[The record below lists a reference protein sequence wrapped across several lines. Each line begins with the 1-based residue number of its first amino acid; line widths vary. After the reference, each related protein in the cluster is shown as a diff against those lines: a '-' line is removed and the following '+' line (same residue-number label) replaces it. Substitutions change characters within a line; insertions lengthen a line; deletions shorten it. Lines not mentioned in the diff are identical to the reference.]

1 MALNYKKQKN
11 LIRSPDEYTRYYGDF
26 RGVDFSSDHTEVH
39 EQRLAYSINMYKD
52 YRTGEGNAI
61 ETVPGFR
68 KRFVAPRTVAS
79 DGKYTFDKINGIH
92 EFSYVK
98 ADGTRDKDVLV
109 HAGQYLYLWDN
120 YPDSV
125 NVLQEYTF
133 QLLNEIDVGKEFY
146 KIVEIQ
152 MGDAIYNAGFYQIG
166 TSLILEANFGDYR
179 GETLYVYYYNS
190 VDAEMHDDISVSVV
204 EVESETVL
212 TATIP
217 IESAEYITIENQ
229 PGELKGYEITPHN
242 GQYQIKFT
250 GDYWAYYG
258 QNINLHYYDK
268 TLTHTDA
275 IKDSAGAT
283 FVMNDAESKSFAFNN
298 RLYIIDG
305 TQFIV
310 YYKNKDD
317 SGFTLERVDE
327 SVGNYVPTTYR
338 NLGVGAIAPEDMSK
352 YEYEQKN
359 LLCANFKHTYV
370 AGKDAD
376 EEWVSEYP
384 LYDDAEVIDVTVN
397 GVSMTKGED
406 YTVDTDKSIIKFTT
420 APTIPDDK
428 PETYAGVVITFAK
441 KEKTDS
447 TGSVIYSADLD
458 KAKINKCTICA
469 TFDKRVFLTGNPD
482 YPNHIWY
489 CGYNNLTGYED
500 AAYFGELDYVIDGV
514 ENAPITG
521 LIPVGDTL
529 AAIKNHT
536 RQDGS
541 VYFHTRLETNT
552 GVIPVTYPSE
562 PGLSGIGCLGACVNF
577 LDDPIFI
584 SRLGVEGISKLNLKS
599 ERSVEHRSSLI
610 DAKLV
615 NLDLEKAHLAEWDGY
630 LVVLVDGKIFLADS
644 RQKYAHTTGVAQYEW
659 YYLEDIGIYEGQ
671 YTEYYYAPVK
681 YDYIPDIITA
691 DDGKQYNTDLATHI
705 YDVAYTRSENLLY
718 TPVKDDFG
726 DSDASKDVF
735 SVEVVDEATGTPYTA
750 YFVIKDTWDGTSYN
764 NGTPDIQTKAIL
776 CEDYGSY
783 TGGEFYPAEK
793 VVNIDENIFFGTDNG
808 IVCSFNFDKKNAD
821 GTISPKYYTF
831 NERTIY
837 CGIATKMD
845 NCGIPH
851 LTKSTIKKSTVIKT
865 KSMIKSAAKVRVRTN
880 NKGYESVSRVNSRVF
895 SFDNVDFSDFSFV
908 STDQTIF
915 AVKEKEKHWVE
926 KQHWIYSDEFQCPFS
941 VHYLAFRYKVS
952 GRIKG

>member
-39 EQRLAYSINMYKD
+39 EQRLAYAINMYKD

-68 KRFVAPRTVAS
+68 KRFQAPRTSSS
-79 DGKYTFDKINGIH
+79 DGKTTFDRINGIH

-109 HAGQYLYLWDN
+109 HAGKYLYLWDN
-120 YPDSV
+120 YPASV
-125 NVLQEYTF
+125 NVLQEHTI
-133 QLLNEIDVGKEFY
+133 QLLNELDIGEVLY
-146 KIVEIQ
+146 KILSIQ
-152 MGDAIYNAGFYQIG
+152 MGEYTYNAGFSQIG
-166 TSLILEANFGDYR
+166 TSLVLEANFGDFR
-179 GETLYVYYYNS
+179 GKTLFINYYKSIDDEMNNARSVFELNVPENLQLTESMSIKNFSRAVY
-190 VDAEMHDDISVSVV
+190 
-204 EVESETVL
+204 L
-212 TATIP
+212 
-217 IESAEYITIENQ
+217 TIENVEGKF
-229 PGELKGYEITPHN
+229 PEGYTIAKGDDT
-242 GQYQIKFT
+242 YQISFANNFWN
-250 GDYWAYYG
+250 YHG
-258 QNINLHYYDK
+258 QNVTLHYYEEEI
-268 TLTHTDA
+268 TLDDA
-275 IKDSAGAT
+275 MKDAEDNA
-283 FVMNDAESKSFAFNN
+283 FVMNNAESKSFAFNN

-305 TQFIV
+305 TQFLV
-310 YYKNKDD
+310 YYKNGDN
-317 SGFTLERVDE
+317 SGFTLERVDA
-327 SVGNYVPTTYR
+327 SAGNYVPTTYR
-338 NLGVGAIAPEDMSK
+338 NLGVGAISPEDLSK

-359 LLCANFKHTYV
+359 LLCVNFKHTYIPD
-370 AGKDAD
+370 GTTDT
-376 EEWVSEYP
+376 YP
-384 LYDDAEVIDVTVN
+384 LYDDDEVSSVTNDGKEVEYSIEN
-397 GVSMTKGED
+397 GN
-406 YTVDTDKSIIKFTT
+406 IKF
-420 APTIPDDK
+420 ASPPAIPSGK
-428 PETYAGVVITFAK
+428 PDTYASVEVTFK
-441 KEKTDS
+441 KSPKIENGKT
-447 TGSVIYSADLD
+447 VYSDELD
-458 KAKINKCTICA
+458 KARINKCTIGV
-469 TFDKRVFLTGNPD
+469 TFDKRIFLTGNPD

-489 CGYNNLTGYED
+489 CGINNITGYED
-500 AAYFGELDYVIDGV
+500 AAYFGELDYVQDGV

-529 AAIKNHT
+529 ASIKNHT

-541 VYFHTRLETNT
+541 VYFHKRLETNA
-552 GVIPVTYPSE
+552 GVIPVSYPSE
-562 PGLSGIGCLGACVNF
+562 PGLSGIGCLGACINF

-584 SRLGVEGISKLNLKS
+584 SRLGVEGIEKMAVNL
-599 ERSVEHRSSLI
+599 ERSIAHRSSLI

-615 NLDLEKAHLAEWDGY
+615 NLNLENARFAEWDGY
-630 LVVLVDGKIFLADS
+630 LVVLVDGKMFLADS
-644 RQKYAHTTGVAQYEW
+644 RQRYTHTTGVAQYEW
-659 YYLEDIGIYEGQ
+659 YYLEDIGIYEDQ

-681 YDYIPDIITA
+681 YSYVPDTIEIGGTA
-691 DDGKQYNTDLATHI
+691 YETDLATHI

-718 TPVKDDFG
+718 TAVKDDSG
-726 DSDASKDVF
+726 EHDASINVNAIT
-735 SVEVVDEATGTPYTA
+735 VYDEDNTPYTIH
-750 YFVIKDTWDGTSYN
+750 YILKYTWDGASYV
-764 NGTPDIQTKAIL
+764 NGLPATQEKAII
-776 CEDYGSY
+776 CENYGSH
-783 TGGEFYPAEK
+783 TGGEFYPAKK

-808 IVCSFNFDKKNAD
+808 IVCSFNFDMKNAD

>member
-68 KRFVAPRTVAS
+68 RRFQAPRVSES
-79 DGKYTFDKINGIH
+79 DGSVKFNAINGIH
-92 EFSYVK
+92 EFSYVA

-109 HAGQYLYLWDN
+109 HAGKYLYLWDN
-120 YPDSV
+120 YPASV
-125 NVLQEYTF
+125 NVLQESTI
-133 QLLNEIDVGKEFY
+133 QLLSELDVGKAYY
-146 KIVEIQ
+146 KIAYID
-152 MGDAIYNAGFYQIG
+152 MDGSTYTSGFYQIG
-166 TSLILEANFGDYR
+166 TSLVLEANFGNYS
-179 GETLYVYYYNS
+179 GKTLEIYYYDTHEAELANQIYSIPDQYQVADDLAFVRTLPQGISKIVEVKTDGGNYNS
-190 VDAEMHDDISVSVV
+190 GFDISDGK
-204 EVESETVL
+204 
-212 TATIP
+212 
-217 IESAEYITIENQ
+217 ITFS
-229 PGELKGYEITPHN
+229 GELWWG
-242 GQYQIKFT
+242 
-250 GDYWAYYG
+250 YYG
-258 QNINLHYYDK
+258 QNVTLCYYEK
-268 TLTHTDA
+268 EQTLDDA
-275 IKDSAGAT
+275 IKGADGEA
-283 FVMNDAESKSFAFNN
+283 FKMNDAESKSFAFNN

-317 SGFTLERVDE
+317 SRFTLERVDE

-406 YTVDTDKSIIKFTT
+406 YTVGTDKSIIKFTT

-447 TGSVIYSADLD
+447 TDSVIYSADLD

-541 VYFHTRLETNT
+541 VYFHTRLETNA

-808 IVCSFNFDKKNAD
+808 IVCSFNFDMKNAD

>member
-39 EQRLAYSINMYKD
+39 EQRLAYAINMYKD

-68 KRFVAPRTVAS
+68 RRFEAPRTSSV
-79 DGKYTFDKINGIH
+79 DGKVSFDKVNGIH

-98 ADGTRDKDVLV
+98 ADGTRDKDILV
-109 HAGQYLYLWDN
+109 HAGKYLYLWDN
-120 YPDSV
+120 YPASV
-125 NVLQEYTF
+125 NILQEHTI
-133 QLLNEIDVGKEFY
+133 QLLNEIPVSVEYY
-146 KIVEIQ
+146 KIAYIV
-152 MGDAIYNAGFYQIG
+152 MDDDIYTAGFSQIG

-179 GETLYVYYYNS
+179 GKTITVFYYKDFADEVGGITTADVIEISANITLT
-190 VDAEMHDDISVSVV
+190 
-204 EVESETVL
+204 ES
-212 TATIP
+212 IP
-217 IESAEYITIENQ
+217 VAFNRMPYITIENVA
-229 PGELKGYEITPHN
+229 GEFHIGFDVSEDKTKITFADTFWQYHGYNIT
-242 GQYQIKFT
+242 
-250 GDYWAYYG
+250 
-258 QNINLHYYDK
+258 LHYYEKEMSHD
-268 TLTHTDA
+268 DA
-275 IKDSAGAT
+275 IKDTEGRT
-283 FVMNDAESKSFAFNN
+283 FEMNDEESKSFAFNN

-327 SVGNYVPTTYR
+327 SEGNYVPTTYR
-338 NLGVGAIAPEDMSK
+338 NLGVGAIAPDELSK

-359 LLCANFKHTYV
+359 LLCAEFKHVYV
-370 AGKDAD
+370 AGTVKD
-376 EEWVSEYP
+376 EEGTEKPADKYS
-384 LYDDAEVIDVTVN
+384 LYDDDEVIAVTVN
-397 GVSMTKGED
+397 DVLLKKDED
-406 YTVDTDKSIIKFTT
+406 YTVDTTKGALTFISESK
-420 APTIPDDK
+420 IPKENDS
-428 PETYAGVVITFAK
+428 VVITYRK
-441 KEKTDS
+441 KEKTDKN
-447 TGSVIYSADLD
+447 GKVIYSADLD
-458 KAKINKCTICA
+458 KTKINKCTICA

-541 VYFHTRLETNT
+541 VYFHTRLETNA

-615 NLDLEKAHLAEWDGY
+615 NPNLENARLAEWDGY

-671 YTEYYYAPVK
+671 ETEYYYAPVK
-681 YDYIPDIITA
+681 YEYIPDTITE
-691 DDGKQYNTDLATHI
+691 DGEEYETELATHI
-705 YDVAYTRSENLLY
+705 YDVVYTRSENLLY
-718 TPVKDDFG
+718 TAVKDDTG
-726 DSDASKDVF
+726 ATDAS
-735 SVEVVDEATGTPYTA
+735 SEVKSITVYDEDNTPYNVH
-750 YFVIKDTWDGTSYN
+750 YILKYTWDGTSYV
-764 NGTPDIQTKAIL
+764 NGAPRLEMKAII
-776 CEDYGSY
+776 CENYGSY
-783 TGGEFYPAEK
+783 TGGDFYPANK
-793 VVNIDENIFFGTDNG
+793 VVNIDENIFFGTGNG
-808 IVCSFNFDKKNAD
+808 IICSFNFDMKNAD

-915 AVKEKEKHWVE
+915 AIKEKEKHWVE

>member
-39 EQRLAYSINMYKD
+39 EQRLAYAINMYKD

-68 KRFVAPRTVAS
+68 RRFQAPRTPHS
-79 DGKYTFDKINGIH
+79 DSTVTFDKINGIH

-98 ADGTRDKDVLV
+98 ENGKRDKDVLV
-109 HAGQYLYLWDN
+109 HAGKYLYLWDN
-120 YPDSV
+120 YPASV
-125 NVLQEYTF
+125 NVLQEHTI
-133 QLLNEIDVGKEFY
+133 QLLNELDIGKALY
-146 KIVEIQ
+146 KILYIE
-152 MGDAIYNAGFYQIG
+152 MGEYTYNAGFSQIG
-166 TSLILEANFGDYR
+166 TSLVLEANFGDFR
-179 GETLYVYYYNS
+179 GKTLYIYYYNS
-190 VDAEMHDDISVSVV
+190 IDDEMNNVPSVFELNVPGDLNLT
-204 EVESETVL
+204 ESMSIKNFSRAVYL
-212 TATIP
+212 
-217 IESAEYITIENQ
+217 TIENVEGTF
-229 PGELKGYEITPHN
+229 PEGYTITKGDDT
-242 GQYQIKFT
+242 YQISFA
-250 GDYWAYYG
+250 DNFWNYHG
-258 QNINLHYYDK
+258 QNVTLHYYEEEI
-268 TLTHTDA
+268 TLDDA
-275 IKDSAGAT
+275 MKDAEDNA
-283 FVMNDAESKSFAFNN
+283 FVMNNAESKSFAFNN

-305 TQFIV
+305 TQFLV
-310 YYKNKDD
+310 YYKNGDN
-317 SGFTLERVDE
+317 SGFTLERVDA
-327 SVGNYVPTTYR
+327 SAGNYIPTTYR
-338 NLGVGAIAPEDMSK
+338 NLGVGTIAPEELSK

-359 LLCANFKHTYV
+359 LLCDYFKHTYV
-370 AGKDAD
+370 ADGATA
-376 EEWVSEYP
+376 EYP
-384 LYDDAEVIDVTVN
+384 LYDDGKISEVKVNDAELKS
-397 GVSMTKGED
+397 G
-406 YTVDTDKSIIKFTT
+406 YTVSNGKIKFDVV
-420 APTIPDDK
+420 PTIPEDK
-428 PETYAGVVITFAK
+428 PDTYAGVEITY
-441 KEKTDS
+441 EKTERKQND
-447 TGSVIYSADLD
+447 VVVYSADLD
-458 KAKINKCTICA
+458 RAKINKCTICA
-469 TFDKRVFLTGNPD
+469 TFDNRIFLTGNPD

-489 CGYNNLTGYED
+489 CGYNNLTGHED

-514 ENAPITG
+514 ENAPVTG

-536 RQDGS
+536 RQDSS
-541 VYFHTRLETNT
+541 VYFHTRLETDV

-584 SRLGVEGISKLNLKS
+584 SRLGVEGIEKMAVNL
-599 ERSVEHRSSLI
+599 ERSIAHRSSLI

-615 NLDLEKAHLAEWDGY
+615 NLNLENARLAEWDGY

-644 RQKYAHTTGVAQYEW
+644 RQKYAHTNGVAQYEW
-659 YYLEDIGIYEGQ
+659 YYLEDIGIYEKQ
-671 YTEYYYAPVK
+671 YTEYYYAPIK
-681 YDYIPDIITA
+681 YDYIPDTIEVN
-691 DDGKQYNTDLATHI
+691 GNEYKTDIATHI
-705 YDVAYTRSENLLY
+705 YDVVYTRSENLLY
-718 TPVKDDFG
+718 TAVKDDIG
-726 DSDASKDVF
+726 ASDASEEVDNNKF
-735 SVEVVDEATGTPYTA
+735 EVEVEGKPTTVHY
-750 YFVIKDTWDGTSYN
+750 ILKSTWDGTSYN
-764 NGTPDIQTKAIL
+764 ANGTPATEIKAIL

-783 TGGEFYPAEK
+783 TGGEFYPAKK

-808 IVCSFNFDKKNAD
+808 IVCSFNFDMKNAD